1 MSDTKTYTA
10 LSQLLDALG
19 DTCAH
24 HDGATLRQVVEAL
37 GHSSFGPLMLIPAL
51 FIISPFSALVGFD
64 SIMGVLIALVA
75 VQKLFGR
82 DHVWLPEK
90 ILKLKLSRE
99 KMAKGIGFLRP
110 VARWTDKV
118 VHPRLRRLAEAPF
131 SKVIA
136 AICVA
141 IGITMP
147 PLEVIPFSN
156 TIGATVVSFLSLG
169 LTVRDGLLV
178 AIALVLLVIG
188 LGFGGYYF
196 LL

>member
-1 MSDTKTYTA
+1 MSETKSYTA
-10 LSQLLDALG
+10 LSQLLDDL
-19 DTCAH
+19 DTSCAR
-24 HDGATLRQVVEAL
+24 HDGSTMGEVVEAL

-82 DHVWLPEK
+82 DHVWLPQT

-99 KMAKGIGFLRP
+99 KMAKGIRFLRP

-131 SKVIA
+131 SRVIA

-141 IGITMP
+141 IGISMP

-156 TIGATVVSFLSLG
+156 TAGAAVVSFMSLG

-178 AIALVLLVIG
+178 AIALVLLLIA
-188 LGFGGYYF
+188 LGFGAYHF